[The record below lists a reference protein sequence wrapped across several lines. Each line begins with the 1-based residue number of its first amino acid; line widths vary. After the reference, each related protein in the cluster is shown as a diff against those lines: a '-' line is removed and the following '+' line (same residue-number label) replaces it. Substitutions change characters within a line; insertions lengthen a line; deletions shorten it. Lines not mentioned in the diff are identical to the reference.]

1 MKFSKIL
8 LIVLSFIVILSFN
21 GCSSKIKENSNTD
34 TPTASGSEAAS
45 GDYVAMVG
53 SEKITLP
60 EYKFYLSGIKNQMEV
75 NNNVNV
81 SDKNALKAYW
91 DAKTGDTTNADNA
104 ITQSLDSIK
113 DLKILLSK
121 AKEEMIQ
128 LNNDDLAKIKTDLES
143 IVEQESGSTDKAK
156 AQEIISQKYGISYA
170 EFESIYKS
178 YYLAYNK
185 YATEAMKKIDLT
197 EKEIKDYYDKNAESY
212 DNVTVKHILVLTSDS
227 TTGEALTGAKLD
239 EKKKL
244 AEDILSKAK
253 SGTDFESLV
262 KQYSEDPGSK
272 DQGGEYTFGKGKM
285 VKEFEDWSFS
295 AKEGD
300 MGIVQTSYGYH
311 VMKFIKKEVSTL
323 EKQKDTIKSTLLADA
338 FKKKMEEWR
347 SDPKYDIKRNQKVI
361 DSVKIYQ

>member
-1 MKFSKIL
+1 
-8 LIVLSFIVILSFN
+8 
-21 GCSSKIKENSNTD
+21 
-34 TPTASGSEAAS
+34 
-45 GDYVAMVG
+45 MVG

-60 EYKFYLSGIKNQMEV
+60 EYKFYLSGIKNQMEASNKV
-75 NNNVNV
+75 NT
-81 SDKNALKAYW
+81 SDKNAVKNFW
-91 DAKTGDTTNADNA
+91 EAKTGDSTNAANA
-104 ITQSLDSIK
+104 ITQSLESMK

-128 LNNDDLAKIKTDLES
+128 LNNDDLTKIKSDLEG
-143 IVEQESGSTDKAK
+143 IVQQEGGTDKAK
-156 AQEIISQKYGISYA
+156 AQEAISKKYGISYA

-185 YATEAMKKIDLT
+185 YGAEAMKKIDLT
-197 EKEIKDYYDKNAESY
+197 EKEIKDYYDKNAASY
-212 DNVTVKHILVLTSDS
+212 DNVTVKHILILTNDS
-227 TTGEALTGAKLD
+227 KTGQALTGAKLD

-272 DQGGEYTFGKGKM
+272 DKGGEYTFGKGKM

-311 VMKFIKKEVSTL
+311 VMKFIKKEVSTF
-323 EKQKDTIKSTLLADA
+323 EKQKDTIKSKLLADA
-338 FKKKMEEWR
+338 FKKKMEEWKK
-347 SDPKYDIKRNQKVI
+347 DPKYDIKRNQKVI